1 MCKMVKEGYKG
12 TQLDAPVFCNLR
24 AVGVCPCIE
33 YILRTKVLIPPVI
46 EDIEDFFW
54 SRAILAGP

>member
-12 TQLDAPVFCNLR
+12 TQLDASVFCNLR

-33 YILRTKVLIPPVI
+33 YILRTKVLIPRVI
-46 EDIEDFFW
+46 EDI
-54 SRAILAGP
+54 